1 MVAIIIENRL
11 NKSPK
16 LQLLTIKP
24 STIGWGSELKQG
36 HREEADL
43 SLQYFLHHSE
53 DDLDKDEDD
62 DTDDDVDDGDS
73 IYFESSQY

>member
-1 MVAIIIENRL
+1 MVVIIIGNRL
-11 NKSPK
+11 NRSSK

-24 STIGWGSELKQG
+24 NIIGWGSELKQG

-43 SLQYFLHHSE
+43 SLQYFLYHSE
-53 DDLDKDEDD
+53 DDFDKDEDD

-73 IYFESSQY
+73 IYFGPSQY